1 MGNWKALVTALGIG
15 TVMLGGACG
24 NDPSKDKIVIGQA
37 ISLTGVYSPTAVNG
51 MVPTYDMW
59 IEEVNAMG
67 GIYVKDYGKKLPIE
81 LIRYDD
87 QSDIP
92 TMLTLMEK
100 LILEDKVD
108 LLLPPQST
116 NMLYNGAPLANSHAK
131 VLIGGGGGALK
142 LKEIMSGLPYF
153 FSVMNFADTQMPVLA
168 DLLAGAGVKKVAI
181 VFIQELNGIE
191 YSSVLGPELALRNID
206 VVMLKSIPLET
217 TDFSALFAEATA
229 EGADAFIGFT
239 YPDESLAATGQAIA
253 LGYNPKVF
261 FVEVGPSLE
270 AYGKQMFGGPAAV
283 EGVMG
288 PCSWNEKI
296 SPAAADFAARFT
308 ARWSQQGLSNEYWGD
323 LLYYAS
329 LEFLKQAIEQV
340 GSLDQKQIR
349 DVMAS
354 STFTTSLGPMSFVG
368 GFNTQHPGEICQ
380 WQNGVFE
387 IVGPTAKQT
396 APLVYPK
403 PAWPAPPPAP

>member
-1 MGNWKALVTALGIG
+1 MRNGTALLTALGMMIFA
-15 TVMLGGACG
+15 GACG
-24 NDPSKDKIVIGQA
+24 GGDSKDKIVIGQV
-37 ISLTGVYSPTAVNG
+37 ISLTGPYALSATAS
-51 MVPTYDMW
+51 MVPTYDLW
-59 IEEVNAMG
+59 IEQVNAAG
-67 GIYVKDYGKKLPIE
+67 GIYVSDYGKKLPIE
-81 LIRYDD
+81 IKRYDD

-108 LLLPPQST
+108 LLLPPVST
-116 NMLYNGAPLANSHAK
+116 NMLYNAAPLANSHAK
-131 VLIGGGGGALK
+131 VLIGGAGGAIK

-191 YSSVLGPELALRNID
+191 YSGVLGPELALRNID
-206 VVMLKSIPLET
+206 VAMLKSIPMGT
-217 TDFSALFAEATA
+217 TDFSALFAAATA
-229 EGADAFIGFT
+229 AGADAFIGFT
-239 YPDESLAATGQAIA
+239 YPDESMAATGQAIA

-270 AYGKQMFGGPAAV
+270 AYGKQIFGGPTTTD
-283 EGVMG
+283 GVLG

-296 SPAAADFAARFT
+296 SPAAADFAANFT
-308 ARWSQQGLSNEYWGD
+308 TRWGQQGLANEYWGG
-323 LLYYAS
+323 LMYYAS
-329 LEFLKQAIEQV
+329 MEFLKQAIEQV
-340 GSLDQKQIR
+340 GSLDQKKIR

-354 STFTTSLGPMSFVG
+354 STFNTSLGPMSFVG

-396 APLVYPK
+396 ASLVYPK